1 MASIDGIG
9 AGSAFAAAQYGLQNA
24 SEGISQAAS
33 SIAQRSVED
42 TASPAQPITPNTDT
56 NSTSPTSS
64 STTSR
69 LTDDL
74 IALNVNE
81 RNAQASAKVLGVADE
96 MLGTIIDVLA

>member
-1 MASIDGIG
+1 MTNIG
-9 AGSAFAAAQYGLQNA
+9 NNVGSAFLAGQYGLQNA
-24 SEGISQAAS
+24 SDGIAQAAS
-33 SIAQRSVED
+33 NIAQRTAEESQASVQATQSNTATSSTNN
-42 TASPAQPITPNTDT
+42 TASG
-56 NSTSPTSS
+56 ST
-64 STTSR
+64 R

>member
-9 AGSAFAAAQYGLQNA
+9 AGSAFTAAQYGLQNA

-64 STTSR
+64 TTSR

-96 MLGTIIDVLA
+96 MLGSIIDVMA

>member
-33 SIAQRSVED
+33 SIAQRTVED
-42 TASPAQPITPNTDT
+42 AASPAQPVTPNTDT

-64 STTSR
+64 STTPR

-96 MLGTIIDVLA
+96 MLGSIIDVMA

>member
-9 AGSAFAAAQYGLQNA
+9 AASAFTAAQYGLQNA

-33 SIAQRSVED
+33 SIAQRTVED
-42 TASPAQPITPNTDT
+42 AASPAQPITPNTDT
-56 NSTSPTSS
+56 NSTSLTSS

-96 MLGTIIDVLA
+96 MLGSIIDVMA

>member
-56 NSTSPTSS
+56 NRTSPTSS
-64 STTSR
+64 STTAR

-96 MLGTIIDVLA
+96 MLGSIIDVMA

>member
-96 MLGTIIDVLA
+96 MLGSIIDVMA